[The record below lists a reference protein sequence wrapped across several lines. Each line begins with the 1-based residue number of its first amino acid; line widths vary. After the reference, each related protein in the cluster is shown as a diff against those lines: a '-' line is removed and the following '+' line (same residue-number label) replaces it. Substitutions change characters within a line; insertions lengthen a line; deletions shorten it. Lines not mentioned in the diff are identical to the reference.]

1 MANPGAFRNE
11 RSLHWDYFLSLEE
24 DLLRSVRFVEPVE
37 DNFVTYS
44 TEFAGVILGAA
55 SEVDV
60 VLKGLCRKVNPQT
73 KAYRITEY
81 REELASFAR
90 WDILVSKVSAP
101 RWPDLSFDPWGSWR
115 ERGETPQWWKDY
127 NKVKHQRDQHFS
139 KANLLNAWQAMSA
152 LFLSCIAYYRQIG
165 ATDILPPSSCFAAN
179 RDIARVWLDEGM
191 PTMCIDP
198 QRIAVMDSRRSATI
212 RMGSYGEVLGKG

>member
-1 MANPGAFRNE
+1 MTNSEAFRNE

-37 DNFVTYS
+37 DNFGTYS
-44 TEFAGVILGAA
+44 TEFAGAILGAA

-60 VLKGLCRKVNPQT
+60 VLKLLCREVNPLT
-73 KAYRITEY
+73 KADGIAAYRK
-81 REELASFAR
+81 ELVGCAR
-90 WDILVSKVSAP
+90 WDALVSKVSAP

-127 NKVKHQRDQHFS
+127 NDVKHHRDQHFS
-139 KANLLNAWQAMSA
+139 KANFLNAWQAMSA
-152 LFLSCIAYYRQIG
+152 LFLACIAYYRQIG
-165 ATDILPPSSCFAAN
+165 ATDILPPSSCFAAS
-179 RDIARVWLDEGM
+179 RDIARVWLDEGI

-198 QRIAVMDSRRSATI
+198 QRIAVVDSRRSATI
-212 RMGSYGEVLGKG
+212 RMGSYGEIFGKG